1 MQPFQKLIL
10 KNGLRVIL
18 VPEPQSLA
26 TTVLVSVETG
36 SEYEAKEINGI
47 SHFLEHMC
55 FKGTTNRP
63 RHIDI
68 ANELDGLGAEYN
80 AFTSE
85 ESTSYYAKVRND
97 DFEKA
102 LDVVA
107 DLYLNPTFDAGEIEK
122 ERGVIVGEINMY
134 EDLPQRR
141 VQEFFMELVYGDQ
154 PAGRSIAGTKDIVQK
169 LQRDD
174 FLKYRGA
181 HYLASATVVTIAG
194 GFSAKGGSAFGGDV
208 EYATKLAERYFNS
221 LGVGEKGVKPKTV
234 EVQNV
239 PRELVR
245 FKEVDQTHMVMGFR
259 AFDIHDE
266 RRFMLILLTDIL
278 GGGMGSRLFQVVRE
292 ELGAAYYVRASADLY
307 SDHGLVAMSA
317 GVHHEKLPEV
327 ITVSLKEFARF
338 KEELVAPAD
347 LARAK
352 EHVTGGLFLSLETS
366 DALAGF
372 YAGQELMKVPLLS
385 PQEIASKLQAV
396 TAEDI
401 RAVAREFF
409 TNDRLNLALIGP
421 FKNRSFLDILK
432 P

>member
-1 MQPFQKLIL
+1 MQPIKKLIL
-10 KNGLRVIL
+10 PNGLRLIL

-26 TTVLVSVETG
+26 TTVMVSVEAG
-36 SEYEAKEINGI
+36 SEYEAKEVNGI

-55 FKGTTNRP
+55 FKGTTKRP

-80 AFTSE
+80 AFTGE

-107 DLYLNPTFDAGEIEK
+107 DLYLNPVFDAGEIEK

-154 PAGRSIAGTKDIVQK
+154 PAGRSIAGTKDIIKK

-181 HYLASATVVTIAG
+181 HYLAPATVVTIAG
-194 GFSAKGGSAFGGDV
+194 GFNADSAAKLIGGYFG
-208 EYATKLAERYFNS
+208 N
-221 LGVGEKGVKPKTV
+221 LGTGEKGVKPKTV
-234 EVQNV
+234 EAQAA
-239 PRELVR
+239 PRELIR

-259 AFDIHDE
+259 AFDIRDE
-266 RRFMLILLTDIL
+266 RRFALMLLADIL

-292 ELGAAYYVRASADLY
+292 ELGAAYYVHASADLY
-307 SDHGLVAMSA
+307 SDHGLAAMSA

-327 ITVSLKEFARF
+327 IAATLKEFRRF
-338 KEELVAPAD
+338 KEEPVDGETLK
-347 LARAK
+347 RAK
-352 EHVTGGLFLSLETS
+352 DHMTGGLFLSLETS

-372 YAGQELMKVPLLS
+372 YAGQELMRMPLLS

-396 TAEDI
+396 TAENM
-401 RAVAREFF
+401 RAIAGEYF

-421 FKNRSFLDILK
+421 FKDRSFLDILNL
-432 P
+432 

>member
-1 MQPFQKLIL
+1 MPQLKKLTL
-10 KNGLRVIL
+10 PNGLRLIL
-18 VPEPQSLA
+18 IPEPQSLA
-26 TTVLVSVETG
+26 TTVMVSVETG
-36 SEYEAKEINGI
+36 SEYEAKEVNGI

-55 FKGTTNRP
+55 FKGTANRP
-63 RHIDI
+63 KYIDI
-68 ANELDGLGAEYN
+68 VNELDGLGAKYN
-80 AFTSE
+80 AFTGE
-85 ESTSYYAKVRND
+85 ENTNYYAKARND

-107 DLYLNPTFDAGEIEK
+107 DLYLNPTLPQEEIEK

-134 EDLPQRR
+134 EDMPEWR
-141 VQEFFMELVYGDQ
+141 VHEFFSELVYGDQ
-154 PAGRSIAGTKDIVQK
+154 PAGRSILGPKDIIRK

-181 HYLASATVVTIAG
+181 HYLAPATVVTIAG
-194 GFSAKGGSAFGGDV
+194 GFNEEK
-208 EYATKLAERYFNS
+208 ATKLIERYFGT
-221 LGVGEKGVKPKTV
+221 LGSGAKGEKPRVIEAQDK
-234 EVQNV
+234 
-239 PRELVR
+239 PRELIH
-245 FKEVDQTHMVMGFR
+245 FKEVDQTHVIMGFR

-266 RRFMLILLTDIL
+266 RRFALTLLMDIL

-307 SDHGLVAMSA
+307 SDHGLAAMSA

-327 ITVSLKEFARF
+327 ITASLKEFGRL
-338 KEELVAPAD
+338 KEELVVPID

-372 YAGQELMKVPLLS
+372 YAGQELMKMPLLS

-401 RAVAREFF
+401 RALAREFF
-409 TNDRLNLALIGP
+409 TNGRLNLALIGP
-421 FKNRSFLDILK
+421 FKDKSFRDILTV
-432 P
+432 

>member
-1 MQPFQKLIL
+1 MQKSFQKLSL
-10 KNGLRVIL
+10 PNGLRLIL
-18 VPEPQSLA
+18 IPEPQSLA
-26 TTVLVSVETG
+26 TTVMVSVEAG
-36 SEYEAKEINGI
+36 SEYEAKEMNGI

-68 ANELDGLGAEYN
+68 ANELDGIGAEYN
-80 AFTSE
+80 AFTGE

-102 LDVVA
+102 LDVVT
-107 DLYLNPTFDAGEIEK
+107 DLYLNPVFNAGEIEK

-141 VQEFFMELVYGDQ
+141 VQDFFSEVVYGDQ
-154 PAGRSIAGTKDIVQK
+154 PAGRSIAGTKNIIQK

-181 HYLASATVVTIAG
+181 HYLAPATVVTIAG
-194 GFSAKGGSAFGGDV
+194 GFDLEK
-208 EYATKLAERYFNS
+208 ATKLAERYFNS
-221 LGVGEKGVKPKTV
+221 LGAGEKGIKPKTV
-234 EVQNV
+234 EVQEA

-259 AFDIHDE
+259 VFDIHDE
-266 RRFMLILLTDIL
+266 RRFALTLLADIL

-292 ELGAAYYVRASADLY
+292 ELGAAYYVRASADLH
-307 SDHGLVAMSA
+307 SDHGLAAMSA
-317 GVHHEKLPEV
+317 GVHHEKLHEV
-327 ITVSLKEFARF
+327 ITASLKEFRRF
-338 KEELVAPAD
+338 KDEPVDGETLQ
-347 LARAK
+347 RAK
-352 EHVTGGLFLSLETS
+352 KHVTGGLFLSLETS

-372 YAGQELMKVPLLS
+372 YAGQELMRMPLLS
-385 PQEIASKLQAV
+385 PREIASKLQAV

-401 RAVAREFF
+401 RAIAREYF

-421 FKNRSFLDILK
+421 FKNRSFLDIVRV
-432 P
+432 